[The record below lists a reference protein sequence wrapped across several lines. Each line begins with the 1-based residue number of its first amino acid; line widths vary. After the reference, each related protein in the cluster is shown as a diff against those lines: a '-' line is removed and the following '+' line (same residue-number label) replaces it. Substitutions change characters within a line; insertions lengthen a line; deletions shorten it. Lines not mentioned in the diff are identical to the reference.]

1 MKREI
6 KDQPGSGTKEQG
18 SHDACKLSADA
29 GFNCTVADLLTSQ
42 VSLPFAW
49 ITGHPT
55 HSTPAFSIGEFDFF
69 LAVWEEIEC
78 MVHDNRC

>member
-6 KDQPGSGTKEQG
+6 KDQPGSGTMEQG

-49 ITGHPT
+49 ITGQAIDPCFGLPYPYLEQQYLLQLFH
-55 HSTPAFSIGEFDFF
+55 
-69 LAVWEEIEC
+69 
-78 MVHDNRC
+78 